1 MEQKMKEEMTCIKLY
16 TRNELKGKF
25 NLRLKDAVEIGFWW
39 HSLDKKQLFNFSKNN
54 RILNY

>member
-1 MEQKMKEEMTCIKLY
+1 MGQKMKEEMTCIKLY

-39 HSLDKKQLFNFSKNN
+39 HSIDKNN
-54 RILNY
+54 CSTFEKIIEF